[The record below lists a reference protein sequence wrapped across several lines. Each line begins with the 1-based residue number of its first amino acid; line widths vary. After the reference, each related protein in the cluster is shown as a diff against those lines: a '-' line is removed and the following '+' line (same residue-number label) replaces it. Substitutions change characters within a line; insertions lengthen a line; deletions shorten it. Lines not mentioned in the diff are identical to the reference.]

1 MDDDMEA
8 VEIVFAQR
16 LASGEPNI
24 RKRALKLLR
33 EHITEQSTKKGLLSS
48 RTHFK
53 WFSIFQDS
61 RGKISPV
68 SAKDCIIHYGCRI
81 K

>member
-1 MDDDMEA
+1 MEE

-33 EHITEQSTKKGLLSS
+33 EHIKETS
-48 RTHFK
+48 
-53 WFSIFQDS
+53 
-61 RGKISPV
+61 GKEGFLKILN
-68 SAKDCIIHYGCRI
+68 
-81 K
+81 